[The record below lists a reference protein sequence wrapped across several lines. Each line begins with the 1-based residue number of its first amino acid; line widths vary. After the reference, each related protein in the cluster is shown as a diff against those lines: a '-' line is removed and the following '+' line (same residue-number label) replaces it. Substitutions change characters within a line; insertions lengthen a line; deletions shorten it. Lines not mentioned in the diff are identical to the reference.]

1 MKVMD
6 IFFQI
11 SALFYTVLI
20 TVVFITQKKDNKI
33 ENYIYRGIL
42 VVTFI
47 EIFFDLAY
55 HIACFYI
62 PNMLITRTLV
72 RFFMCSTLTW
82 AITFTF
88 YIFALAS
95 SKNDGKEMTIEKQK
109 YFTNALVT
117 MCLFIFAL
125 DAVIL
130 TIPMELVIYVD
141 SVYIGGPIL
150 YFTYVAIGATLLTN
164 IILASKS
171 KKDKKNKNYSPIH
184 VLNILTVIAII
195 IQIIRPQMPVNVL
208 VASISAMYIYFT
220 IENPNLALIE
230 ELNIATREAESANHA
245 KSDFLSSMSHEIRTP
260 LNAIIGFSQAL
271 AKENISGAAKEE
283 VKDILTA
290 STNLLE
296 IVNDILD
303 VSKIEANKIEIVNV
317 DYSTRELLNEISD
330 LINRKI
336 GSKTIEFK
344 MDIADNLPTVLYGD
358 NVRIKQIVMNL
369 LTNAV
374 KYTKE
379 GYVSFQINC
388 QTLGENCKIAFKVED
403 TGIGMTEEDIKNLY
417 TKFQR
422 FNLDKN
428 INIAGTGLGMAITKG
443 LVDLLGGEIIVKS
456 EYGKGS
462 TFIVIIEQLVS
473 QKDISEIKRQ
483 ESTSTIIPLDASGK
497 KVLVVDDNKINLKV
511 AEKLLSE
518 YKLDIELVNSGKD
531 CIDKILSGEKYDL
544 IFLDIM
550 MPKMKG
556 PEVLRSL
563 KNIIGF
569 KTPVIALTADIIAG
583 MEEKYISKGFDDCL
597 SKPIVEEELHCMIK
611 KFLIKGNE
619 IPLKKQNENNQEQN
633 VMLKPKTLSEFG
645 VNIEAALELLNEEKY
660 NKELEI
666 FYNIINEKMN
676 KLYEYKT
683 AKDLENYYILVRA
696 LKEKALILGLTKFA
710 NIAKDQEQYSKENNQ
725 EYIDHNYSKLKME
738 SIRINDILKKYF
750 GK

>member
-62 PNMLITRTLV
+62 SNMLITRILA
-72 RFFMCSTLTW
+72 RLFMCSTLTW

-125 DAVIL
+125 DAVML
-130 TIPMELVIYVD
+130 TIPMKLVIYVD
-141 SVYIGGPIL
+141 SVYISGPIL

-208 VASISAMYIYFT
+208 VASLSAMYIYFT

-330 LINRKI
+330 LINRRI
-336 GSKTIEFK
+336 GSKTIDFK

-511 AEKLLSE
+511 AERLLSE

-583 MEEKYISKGFDDCL
+583 MEEKYISKGFDGCL

-645 VNIEAALELLNEEKY
+645 VNIEAALELLNEETY